1 MGRKRAQSPSRSAA
15 AAAGAE
21 EAEAST
27 SQQPAEPVKEPTAPL
42 QVFYCAS
49 KS

>member
-1 MGRKRAQSPSRSAA
+1 MGRKRAQSPSRAA
-15 AAAGAE
+15 AASGAE

-42 QVFYCAS
+42 QVFYCAG